1 MSMVHINHIY
11 LYIIQPVQK
20 GKSII
25 SNTVHL
31 NDIESF
37 KNGEIPII
45 KLGVKPLRNEE
56 ALQAAANAAGDAQQE
71 SFSMNLP
78 KNKW

>member
-1 MSMVHINHIY
+1 M
-11 LYIIQPVQK
+11 
-20 GKSII
+20 
-25 SNTVHL
+25 HL

-45 KLGVKPLRNEE
+45 KLGIKPLRNEE

-78 KNKW
+78 KIKW